1 MKANERPRARV
12 EDKTGARLGEGRRTE
27 KDEGPLKNKNK
38 RNRLEVGGE
47 CHCDRRGGL
56 HEIHIKKK
64 IEGQRKKERQKEK
77 RKDESRNKKGKE
89 DGDYAIRGV
98 GRRKEEGEARKIKEQ
113 KERKRKTKRLFTKV
127 EERKKKA
134 KISVKRSG
142 E

>member
-77 RKDESRNKKGKE
+77 RKDET
-89 DGDYAIRGV
+89 
-98 GRRKEEGEARKIKEQ
+98 RKEKRMEITLYEELEGG
-113 KERKRKTKRLFTKV
+113 KRKAKR
-127 EERKKKA
+127 ER
-134 KISVKRSG
+134 
-142 E
+142 